1 MRTLRHRARDED
13 GAIAILAGVLVS
25 AVVLAGAL
33 AVDVGR
39 VAYVSRDQQGSTDR
53 AALDGIQVLSASDV
67 PARASLEEVIEVHAE
82 AAASLERNPSSGT
95 ARERRLYR
103 VDLGRADSDE
113 PEVFQPVCG
122 AYFDDA
128 GTITDRAS
136 LQAAGV
142 LAAPDASS
150 SEAAHQ
156 SAPQTCGPGGGEGHE
171 VDAIRLWTH
180 GAVSYVLAIG
190 GSGTDLHRVASARSV
205 WTPDDEHTFDPIGTL
220 TAGSR
225 LARVE
230 AGVLDDLLDGLLG
243 SSVSL
248 DLVSYQGVAGGSVR
262 LADLVRTGH
271 LGVGSVEELLSA
283 EIAFVDLVRASA
295 DALRADD
302 DEVGLALAAE
312 LDGLLATGA
321 GAGLGSFRL
330 GAGDDPVLAVSGG
343 PDAAGA
349 ARVDVADLLVASLQ
363 LANRGEAVA
372 LDVEALGGSVP
383 VALTVVQPPQLA
395 VGPPAPETVAE
406 TAQLQVDLS
415 VDLDGLAS
423 SGPLASELE
432 PVMDGLADA
441 IGDLLDVLCLWCDD
455 EVDLGLGTL
464 DVTVLAAH
472 GASELTGATCPD
484 HRTMDTSTAVTTAEV
499 LVAGRILEVPEGA
512 LDTEGA
518 VTLQAASSSGHL
530 SHFEGPFPAEPV
542 TVPEGGAS
550 VSLALQTS
558 DLDGSG
564 DLEDVGALREEVEE
578 LLATAL
584 LGDGGL
590 LAAVL
595 EELGL
600 SLGSVD
606 LHAQGLA
613 CEQRRLQPTP

>member
-1 MRTLRHRARDED
+1 
-13 GAIAILAGVLVS
+13 V
-25 AVVLAGAL
+25 
-33 AVDVGR
+33 
-39 VAYVSRDQQGSTDR
+39 
-53 AALDGIQVLSASDV
+53 
-67 PARASLEEVIEVHAE
+67 
-82 AAASLERNPSSGT
+82 
-95 ARERRLYR
+95 
-103 VDLGRADSDE
+103 
-113 PEVFQPVCG
+113 
-122 AYFDDA
+122 
-128 GTITDRAS
+128 
-136 LQAAGV
+136 
-142 LAAPDASS
+142 
-150 SEAAHQ
+150 
-156 SAPQTCGPGGGEGHE
+156 TCGPGGGEGQE

-190 GSGTDLHRVASARSV
+190 GSGTDLHRVASARST
-205 WTPDDEHTFDPIGTL
+205 WTPDDDLTFDPIGTL

-230 AGVLDDLLDGLLG
+230 ADVLDDLLEGLLG

-271 LGVGSVEELLSA
+271 LGVGSVEELLTA
-283 EIAFVDLVRASA
+283 EITFVDLVRASV

-302 DEVGLALAAE
+302 DEVGVALAAE
-312 LDGLLATGA
+312 LEGLLATGA

-330 GAGDDPVLAVSGG
+330 GAGEDPVLSVTGE
-343 PDAAGA
+343 PDAAGR

-363 LANRGEAVA
+363 LANRGEALG
-372 LDVEALGGSVP
+372 LDVDALGGSVP
-383 VALTVVQPPQLA
+383 VTLTLIQPPQVA

-406 TAQLQVDLS
+406 TAQMEVDLS
-415 VDLDGLAS
+415 VDLDQLAS

-432 PVMDGLADA
+432 PVLDALADA
-441 IGDLLDVLCLWCDD
+441 IDDLLGALCLWCDDD

-472 GASELTGATCPD
+472 GASELTGASCPD
-484 HRTMDTSTAVTTAEV
+484 PRTMDTSTAVTTAEV

-518 VTLQAASSSGHL
+518 VTLQVASSSGHL

-542 TVPEGGAS
+542 TVPEGGAAA
-550 VSLALQTS
+550 SLALQAS

-564 DLEDVGALREEVEE
+564 DLEDVAALREEVEE

-584 LGDGGL
+584 LGDDGL

-595 EELGL
+595 DELGL

-606 LHAQGLA
+606 LHAQGLL